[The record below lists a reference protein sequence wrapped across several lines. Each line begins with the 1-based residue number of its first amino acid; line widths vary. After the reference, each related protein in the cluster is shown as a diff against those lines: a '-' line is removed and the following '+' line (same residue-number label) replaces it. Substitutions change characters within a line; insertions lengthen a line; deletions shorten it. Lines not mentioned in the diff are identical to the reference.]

1 MKQNSVAIN
10 FVVGKELINKNG
22 IPIMFYWDGEEDIFD
37 ALKNNEDLISWMKS
51 QKLFED
57 NYTTSK
63 IALFYFTEDENGEEK
78 INTYHSPIQ
87 DLWNMELINEKELG
101 TNDFIIADM
110 FDHLYIKT
118 FNNSYGLRKRLL
130 DFPES
135 ISNVYDMIKAR
146 YGERVS
152 KETIIQACRA
162 FIQNQGEHCWNKL
175 SQENL
180 DYVINEI
187 RNNYLSTKE

>member
-57 NYTTSK
+57 NYTNSK
-63 IALFYFTEDENGEEK
+63 IALFYFTEDENGEEQ

-87 DLWNMELINEKELG
+87 DLWNMKLINEKELG

-130 DFPES
+130 DFPDS

-162 FIQNQGEHCWNKL
+162 FIQNQNEHCWSKL